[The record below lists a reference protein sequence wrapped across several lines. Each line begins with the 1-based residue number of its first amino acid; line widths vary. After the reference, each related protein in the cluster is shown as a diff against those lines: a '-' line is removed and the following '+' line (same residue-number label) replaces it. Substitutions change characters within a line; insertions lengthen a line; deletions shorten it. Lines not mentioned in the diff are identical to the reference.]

1 MAKNGKVVMA
11 MSGGVDSSM
20 SALMLYEQG
29 YEVIGI
35 TLKVWDYNELDNPL
49 KKEHSFIQDARQL
62 AQKIGFSHYVIDAQE
77 EFNKIIVQ
85 DFSSEYLSG
94 RTPNPCALCN
104 PTINWKLLLQKADE
118 LGFEFISTGQYTKIN
133 KENNRYFISKGKDET
148 KDQSYMLWR
157 LSQDQLKRTI
167 FPLGNLTKKEIKER
181 AEKEGYQLIAQKK
194 ESYEICFIPDN
205 DYRSFLKKRNPEI
218 TDKYDGGN
226 FVMTNGKII
235 GKHKGYPFYT
245 IGQRK
250 GLNVAVGVPLYVTQI
265 IPETNTVVLG
275 YIEELGK
282 SSFEVM
288 NYNLMKYTEISENM
302 EVTTKI
308 RYKDKGCKS
317 TILVQNEKIIVNF
330 TKDVNAIAP
339 GQSAVFY
346 ENEDVVGGGII
357 I

>member
-1 MAKNGKVVMA
+1 MTKNGKVLMA

-20 SALMLYEQG
+20 SALMLYEKG
-29 YEVIGI
+29 YEIIGV
-35 TLKVWDYNELDNPL
+35 TLKVWDYNELENPL

-62 AQKIGFSHYVIDAQE
+62 AQKIGFPHYVVDAQE
-77 EFNKIIVQ
+77 EFNKIVVH
-85 DFSSEYLSG
+85 DFTSEYLSG

-104 PTINWKLLLQKADE
+104 PTIKWKLILQKADE
-118 LGFEFISTGQYTKIN
+118 LGCEFIATGHYARIN
-133 KENNRYFISKGKDET
+133 QENNRYFISKGKDEN

-157 LSQDQLKRTI
+157 LSQEQLKRTI

-181 AEKEGYQLIAQKK
+181 AEKEGYQLIAQQK

-205 DYRSFLKKRNPEI
+205 DYRSFLKKHNPEI
-218 TDKYDGGN
+218 TNKYDGGN
-226 FVMTNGKII
+226 FVLTNGKII

-250 GLNVAVGVPLYVTQI
+250 GLNIAVGVPLYVTQI
-265 IPETNTVVLG
+265 IPESNTVVLG
-275 YIEELGK
+275 YKEELGK
-282 SSFEVM
+282 SCFEVK
-288 NYNLMKYTEISENM
+288 NFNLMKYADISENM

-308 RYKDKGCKS
+308 RYKDKGSKS
-317 TILVQNEKIIVNF
+317 TISVEKDRIKVEFSEN
-330 TKDVNAIAP
+330 VNAIAP

-346 ENEDVVGGGII
+346 ENEDVIGGGII